1 MLSPEATDE
10 DAPSAESLREA
21 LCSALCSLAESI
33 LSSANAAA
41 AEALMA
47 SLPAGTPAPGPDATL
62 PPIAA
67 EAGAAVEAAL
77 AEANALLP
85 SSPEPAQA
93 LASLRISQGRMDDAL
108 AAVDESVSKWYR
120 EEEEDGEEGEGKVGA
135 AMVDGK
141 AAASEDANRDPPAFE
156 FRLQSAQILLTAG
169 NGARDER
176 AASIL
181 EGLVEEN
188 DLVPLVWYLLAGA
201 YARMG
206 EREAAQEAIAEGR
219 KAAKRPPASLD
230 PDTENVLASFEQLER
245 EMADEATQGAG
256 AGDAMES

>member
-1 MLSPEATDE
+1 M
-10 DAPSAESLREA
+10 
-21 LCSALCSLAESI
+21 

-41 AEALMA
+41 AEALAA
-47 SLPAGTPAPGPDATL
+47 SLPAGSPPPGPDAAL

-67 EAGAAVEAAL
+67 EAAAAVEAAL

-85 SSPEPAQA
+85 GSPEPAQV
-93 LASLRISQGRMDDAL
+93 LASLRISQGRMEDAL
-108 AAVDESVSKWYR
+108 RAIDESVAKWYK
-120 EEEEDGEEGEGKVGA
+120 EEDDEEKGEGKGEGASGAPVG
-135 AMVDGK
+135 
-141 AAASEDANRDPPAFE
+141 EDVNGDPPAFE
-156 FRLQSAQILLTAG
+156 FRLQSAQLLLTAG

-206 EREAAQEAIAEGR
+206 EREAAAEAVAEGR

-230 PDTENVLASFEQLER
+230 PETENVLASFEQLER
-245 EMADEATQGAG
+245 EMAEEDAAGQGAP
-256 AGDAMES
+256 MEA